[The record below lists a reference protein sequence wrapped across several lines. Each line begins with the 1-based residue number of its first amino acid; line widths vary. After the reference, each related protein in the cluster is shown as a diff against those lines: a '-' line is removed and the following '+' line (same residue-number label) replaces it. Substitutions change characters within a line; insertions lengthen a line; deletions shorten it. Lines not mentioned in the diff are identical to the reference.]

1 MKGPNWTGQDSTDKN
16 NTGQDSREHC
26 EDNII
31 RDRVKPKMDRCSVSD
46 GYQSDDKSSDEMNSE
61 KISQQVIIPCWKYVA
76 RPIII
81 SSG

>member
-31 RDRVKPKMDRCSVSD
+31 RDGVKPKMDRCSVSD
-46 GYQSDDKSSDEMNSE
+46 GYQSDDKSSDDMNSE
-61 KISQQVIIPCWKYVA
+61 KISQHERKQNAMVK
-76 RPIII
+76 
-81 SSG
+81 